1 MTMANPIKIS
11 VAVEAA
17 RASSVAAALRGA
29 GVTVDEVLE
38 DIGTI
43 TGSCPEDVVDSLS
56 ALPGVLNVEL
66 QGTIELPSPGSSV
79 Q

>member
-1 MTMANPIKIS
+1 MANPIKIS

-43 TGSCPEDVVDSLS
+43 TGSCPRTS
-56 ALPGVLNVEL
+56 
-66 QGTIELPSPGSSV
+66 
-79 Q
+79 